1 MRVTYLGQA
10 LGTGGMG
17 KGGRE
22 MPPYGY
28 SDGGGMGMGGM
39 GMPAYGYSDG
49 CLTDSNG
56 IKQEGGYDG

>member
-1 MRVTYLGQA
+1 MRVTYLSQA

-17 KGGRE
+17 KGGLE
-22 MPPYGY
+22 MPP
-28 SDGGGMGMGGM
+28 
-39 GMPAYGYSDG
+39 YGYSDG